1 MDNILEA
8 IEEMLSYQ
16 IQRKE
21 EKFYYCLSK
30 HSNANLH
37 LLLAS
42 QLFEV
47 ETTALYGMESTTKQT
62 HTVDQLG
69 LDIQMKPILIELNTS

>member
-69 LDIQMKPILIELNTS
+69 MDIQMKPILIELNTS